1 MQKRKLLQFK
11 TLQFNISK
19 RRAKPFILGMLSK
32 VGSAMVELFIAFW
45 SAIFQGPTL
54 EKKVLM
60 WLWCSKQPSKSSGR
74 KFVFSSIKNKMT
86 HCLLKCFW
94 QNFHTS
100 SHDDCYARSS
110 YLFIYF
116 HLAWI
121 VLGIRIKIILLEI
134 TVHVVYH
141 VLYQSLF
148 FLSKLLALHAW
159 KLLKVS

>member
-1 MQKRKLLQFK
+1 MQVGEKNKLQFYILK
-11 TLQFNISK
+11 H
-19 RRAKPFILGMLSK
+19 RAKTFILGMLSK
-32 VGSAMVELFIAFW
+32 VGSAMVVVHSLLVCNFPRSHF
-45 SAIFQGPTL
+45 G
-54 EKKVLM
+54 KKVLM
-60 WLWCSKQPSKSSGR
+60 WLWCSNQPSKSSGR

-121 VLGIRIKIILLEI
+121 VLGIRIKITLLEI
-134 TVHVVYH
+134 YH
-141 VLYQSLF
+141 V
-148 FLSKLLALHAW
+148 FLSIIIIFFIFCLNC
-159 KLLKVS
+159 